1 MTTPIPAGGGDV
13 PHGGVVAVGRI
24 GKAHGIR
31 GEVFVEPWT
40 DVPDERFVPGVIL
53 VTDPVDRG
61 PLTVE
66 SCRNHSGKLV
76 VHFVGIDDR
85 DAVESIRGT
94 MLVISADQRPALGD
108 PDEFYDTDLI
118 GLAARTTAGVALG
131 TVTDVLHSAG
141 DSLLVIDVD
150 GRDVLMPF
158 RKQFVPVVDLDAGII
173 ELEPPDGLLE
183 L

>member
-1 MTTPIPAGGGDV
+1 MTTPIPAGGGDTSTR
-13 PHGGVVAVGRI
+13 GVVAVGRI

-40 DVPDERFVPGVIL
+40 DVPEERFAKGTVL

-61 PLTVE
+61 PLTVA
-66 SCRNHSGKLV
+66 SSRNHSGKLV
-76 VHFVGIDDR
+76 VHFVGVDDR

-94 MLVISADQRPALGD
+94 MLVIPIDQRPALDD
-108 PDEFYDTDLI
+108 PDDFYDTDLI
-118 GLAARTTAGVALG
+118 GLAASTTAGVALG
-131 TVTDVLHSAG
+131 PVSDVLHSTG

-150 GRDVLMPF
+150 GKDVLVPF
-158 RKQFVPVVDLDAGII
+158 RKQFVPVVDLGAGTV
-173 ELEPPDGLLE
+173 ELDLPDGLLD